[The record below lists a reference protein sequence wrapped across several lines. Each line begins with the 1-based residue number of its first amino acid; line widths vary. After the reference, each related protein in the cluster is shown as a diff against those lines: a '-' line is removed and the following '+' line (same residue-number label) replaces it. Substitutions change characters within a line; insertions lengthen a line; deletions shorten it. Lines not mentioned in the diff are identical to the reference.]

1 MLKTQQKMS
10 NRVNKKISFVF
21 ALFLAIVIMLP
32 IFSLADYSSRKIIV
46 FKTDLSDEAKDEI
59 LEKSEISKIKHL
71 KSSKGSAVLIS
82 KFKEK
87 ELLNNPDVLRIDED
101 VIVSI
106 LDNNESSANGKNNF
120 QKNASSPSQIL
131 TWNINKID
139 AELVWPSG
147 NNADPIKIGVID
159 TGIDLTHQDLAAN
172 IKGGINTI
180 WPAYNTSSPKDDN
193 GHGTH
198 VTGIIAALNNSIGV
212 IGAAPLTDLFSIKT
226 LDRRGSGFLSDI
238 IEGIDWAIANGMQ
251 ITNMSL
257 GTSSD
262 IQSFHDA
269 VIKAKSAG
277 IIQVAAAGN
286 SGGAVNFPAAYPE
299 VIAVSATDSNNL
311 IPSWSSR
318 GPEVDLSAP
327 GVSIFS
333 TYKGNK
339 YATLSGTSMA
349 SPHVAGVTALVLNTL
364 ITPAYDING
373 NLKWDPEEVQNKLQN
388 TATDLGTAGFDN
400 LYGYGLVNA
409 FLATQ

>member
-1 MLKTQQKMS
+1 M
-10 NRVNKKISFVF
+10 NKKISFILT
-21 ALFLAIVIMLP
+21 LFLSFIIVSP
-32 IFSLADYSSRKIIV
+32 IFSLADYSSRKIVI
-46 FKTDLSDEAKDEI
+46 FKTDLSEESKNKI

-71 KSSKGSAVLIS
+71 KSVKGSAVLIS

-87 ELLNNPDVLRIDED
+87 ELLNNPEVLRIDD
-101 VIVSI
+101 DIIVTA
-106 LDNNESSANGKNNF
+106 LNNDESTIKEKNNF
-120 QKNASSPSQIL
+120 QIKDTSPAQTL

-139 AELVWPSG
+139 AELVWPTG
-147 NNADPIKIGVID
+147 NNANPIKIGIID

-172 IKGGINTI
+172 IKDGINTI

-198 VTGIIAALNNSIGV
+198 VAGIIAALNNSIGV
-212 IGAAPLTDLFSIKT
+212 VGAAPLADLYAIKT

-238 IEGIDWAIANGMQ
+238 IEGIDWAIANNIQ
-251 ITNMSL
+251 IINMSL
-257 GTSSD
+257 GTSSN

-277 IIQVAAAGN
+277 IVQVAAAGN

-299 VIAVSATDSNNL
+299 VIAVSATDSNNI

-318 GPEVDLSAP
+318 GPEIDLSAP

-339 YATLSGTSMA
+339 YSTLSGTSMA
-349 SPHVAGVTALVLNTL
+349 SPHIAGTAALILNTL
-364 ITPAYDING
+364 ITPAYDLNE

-388 TATDLGTAGFDN
+388 TATDLGAAGFDN
-400 LYGYGLVNA
+400 LYGFGLVNA